1 MLAFAT
7 VGCADRSEKRIAQSS
22 GYVIDEAQILVEGEE
37 AELNKAQSSLEHS
50 SRHQLVVV
58 TVPTLGGTSVEA
70 YSLDRAN
77 RMGIGR
83 KGIDD
88 GVMVLV
94 APNERTARIEVG
106 KGLEAALTDAEAQT
120 IMDRDMIPAFRSMA
134 YFDGLKAGT
143 LAIAAEILAGDAG
156 R

>member
-1 MLAFAT
+1 
-7 VGCADRSEKRIAQSS
+7 
-22 GYVIDEAQILVEGEE
+22 
-37 AELNKAQSSLEHS
+37 
-50 SRHQLVVV
+50 
-58 TVPTLGGTSVEA
+58 
-70 YSLDRAN
+70 
-77 RMGIGR
+77 MGIGR

-134 YFDGLKAGT
+134 YFAGLKAGT